1 MMHPK
6 PLVGVSGW
14 LAFFIIALCVLGPF
28 QAISNTMMEFQA
40 LESAHAG
47 ASALD
52 SWQNYKLGAWIL
64 IGFSVALRLV
74 AGILLTSVH
83 KPFSV
88 HFTIAV
94 LWITPV
100 VTSIGT
106 YVLVNMFF
114 GSDAATG
121 SQEGV
126 FSELIVGLTIA
137 TIWTAYLLKSV
148 RVKNTYFGYRP

>member
-1 MMHPK
+1 MMYPK

-28 QAISNTMMEFQA
+28 QAISDTMMEFQA
-40 LESAHAG
+40 LESAHKG
-47 ASALD
+47 ATALE

-100 VTSIGT
+100 VTAIGT
-106 YVLVNMFF
+106 YVLINLFF
-114 GSDAATG
+114 GSFAASD

-126 FSELIVGLTIA
+126 IYELIVGLTIA
-137 TIWTAYLLKSV
+137 TVWTAYLLKSV
-148 RVKNTYFGYRP
+148 RVKNTYYGYRP

>member
-1 MMHPK
+1 MMYPK
-6 PLVGVSGW
+6 PLVGVGGW
-14 LAFFIIALCVLGPF
+14 LAFFVIALCVLGPF
-28 QAISNTMMEFQA
+28 QAISNTMRDFQA

-47 ASALD
+47 ATALE
-52 SWQNYKLGAWIL
+52 SWQNYKFGAWTL

-94 LWITPV
+94 LWITPI
-100 VTSIGT
+100 VTAIGT
-106 YVLVNMFF
+106 YLLINTLF
-114 GSDAATG
+114 GTDTAAG

-126 FSELIVGLTIA
+126 IYELTVGLTIA

-148 RVKNTYFGYRP
+148 RVKNTYYGYRP